1 MSKKKTNTSL
11 LTPAKETQTLDEAP
25 RVKYYV
31 FAKNCTNDHGHFKK
45 GDKSR
50 GAFSQDLIQSYLQ
63 SGILV
68 DGDN

>member
-1 MSKKKTNTSL
+1 MSTKKTNTSSS
-11 LTPAKETQTLDEAP
+11 TQAKETQTP
-25 RVKYYV
+25 VKVKYYV
-31 FAKNCTNDHGHFKK
+31 FAKNCTNDHGSFKK

-50 GAFSQDLIQSYLQ
+50 GAFAPELIKSYLE